1 MSINKGMFKKIGYG
15 FGGVVVAAAIYFGFL
30 KDDNKKYIE
39 TRKEEDPEP
48 EEGEEDAED
57 FKEA

>member
-1 MSINKGMFKKIGYG
+1 MNLNKGMFKKIGYG
-15 FGGVVVAAAIYFGFL
+15 IGGVVVAAAIYFGFL

-39 TRKEEDPEP
+39 TRKGGDPEP
-48 EEGEEDAED
+48 EEEKEDAD

>member
-1 MSINKGMFKKIGYG
+1 MKMTKGLFKKIGYG
-15 FGGVVVAAAIYFGFL
+15 LGGAIIAGAIYFGL
-30 KDDNKKYIE
+30 IKDDGKKYIE

-48 EEGEEDAED
+48 ENEEDAED

>member
-1 MSINKGMFKKIGYG
+1 MKMNGGLFKKIGYG
-15 FGGVVVAAAIYFGFL
+15 IGGVVVAAAIYFGFL

-39 TRKEEDPEP
+39 TRNEDPEP
-48 EEGEEDAED
+48 EEEKEDAED

>member
-1 MSINKGMFKKIGYG
+1 MSINKGIFKKIGYG
-15 FGGVVVAAAIYFGFL
+15 IGGVVVAAAIYFGFL

-48 EEGEEDAED
+48 EEEKENAD

>member
-1 MSINKGMFKKIGYG
+1 MNLNKGMFKKIGYG
-15 FGGVVVAAAIYFGFL
+15 IGGVVVAAAIYFGFL

-39 TRKEEDPEP
+39 TRKDPEP
-48 EEGEEDAED
+48 EEEKEDAED

>member
-1 MSINKGMFKKIGYG
+1 MNLNKGMFKKIGYG
-15 FGGVVVAAAIYFGFL
+15 LGGVVVAAAIYFGFL

-48 EEGEEDAED
+48 EEENEDAKD

>member
-1 MSINKGMFKKIGYG
+1 MNLNKGMFKKIGYG
-15 FGGVVVAAAIYFGFL
+15 IGGLVVAAAIYFGFL

-39 TRKEEDPEP
+39 TRKDPEP
-48 EEGEEDAED
+48 EEEEDAED

>member
-1 MSINKGMFKKIGYG
+1 MKMNGGLFKKIGYG
-15 FGGVVVAAAIYFGFL
+15 IGGVVIAAAIYFGFL

-39 TRKEEDPEP
+39 TRKDPEP

>member
-1 MSINKGMFKKIGYG
+1 MNLNKGMFKKIGYG
-15 FGGVVVAAAIYFGFL
+15 IGGVVVAAAIYFGFL

-39 TRKEEDPEP
+39 TRKEEDPEF
-48 EEGEEDAED
+48 EEEEDAD

>member
-1 MSINKGMFKKIGYG
+1 MNLNKGMFKKISYG
-15 FGGVVVAAAIYFGFL
+15 LGGVVVAAAIYFGFL

-39 TRKEEDPEP
+39 TRKDPEP
-48 EEGEEDAED
+48 EEEEDVED

>member
-1 MSINKGMFKKIGYG
+1 MNLNKGMFKKIGYG
-15 FGGVVVAAAIYFGFL
+15 IGGVVVAAAIYFGFL

-39 TRKEEDPEP
+39 TRKEDPEP
-48 EEGEEDAED
+48 EEEEDAED

>member
-1 MSINKGMFKKIGYG
+1 MNLSKGMFKKIGYG
-15 FGGVVVAAAIYFGFL
+15 IGGMVVAAAIYFGFL

-39 TRKEEDPEP
+39 TRKEEDPEL
-48 EEGEEDAED
+48 EEEDDAED

>member
-1 MSINKGMFKKIGYG
+1 MNLNKGMFKKIGYG
-15 FGGVVVAAAIYFGFL
+15 IGGVVVAAAIYFGFL

-39 TRKEEDPEP
+39 TRKDPEP
-48 EEGEEDAED
+48 EEEEEDAED

>member
-15 FGGVVVAAAIYFGFL
+15 IGGVVVAAAIYFGFL

-39 TRKEEDPEP
+39 TRREEDPEP
-48 EEGEEDAED
+48 EEKEDAED

>member
-1 MSINKGMFKKIGYG
+1 MNLNKGMFKKIGYG
-15 FGGVVVAAAIYFGFL
+15 IGGVVVAAAIYFGFL

-39 TRKEEDPEP
+39 TRKDPEP
-48 EEGEEDAED
+48 EEEEDVED

>member
-1 MSINKGMFKKIGYG
+1 MNLNKGMFKKIGYG
-15 FGGVVVAAAIYFGFL
+15 LGGVVVAAAIYFGFL

-48 EEGEEDAED
+48 EEENEDAED

>member
-1 MSINKGMFKKIGYG
+1 MNLNKGMFKKIGYG
-15 FGGVVVAAAIYFGFL
+15 IGGVVVAAAIYFGFL

-39 TRKEEDPEP
+39 TRKDPEP
-48 EEGEEDAED
+48 EEEKEDED

>member
-1 MSINKGMFKKIGYG
+1 MKMNGELFKKIGYG
-15 FGGVVVAAAIYFGFL
+15 IGGVVVAAAIYFGFL

-48 EEGEEDAED
+48 EKEKEDAED

>member
-1 MSINKGMFKKIGYG
+1 MNLNKGMFKKIGYG
-15 FGGVVVAAAIYFGFL
+15 IGGVVVAAAIYFGFL

-39 TRKEEDPEP
+39 TRKEDPEP
-48 EEGEEDAED
+48 EEEENAED

>member
-15 FGGVVVAAAIYFGFL
+15 LGGVIIAAAVYFGL
-30 KDDNKKYIE
+30 IKDDGKKYIE

-48 EEGEEDAED
+48 EEEEDAED

>member
-1 MSINKGMFKKIGYG
+1 MSINKGIFKKIGYG
-15 FGGVVVAAAIYFGFL
+15 IGGVVVAAAIYFGFL

-48 EEGEEDAED
+48 EEEKEDAED

>member
-1 MSINKGMFKKIGYG
+1 MNLNKGMFKKIGYG
-15 FGGVVVAAAIYFGFL
+15 IGGVVVAAAIYFGFL

-39 TRKEEDPEP
+39 TRKEDPEP
-48 EEGEEDAED
+48 EEEKEDAED

>member
-15 FGGVVVAAAIYFGFL
+15 IGGVVVAAAIYFGFL

-39 TRKEEDPEP
+39 TRKEEDPKP
-48 EEGEEDAED
+48 EDKNEDAD